1 MNKKT
6 FNNLT
11 QSFEGFKPLLNEQKE
26 LKRLLSKN
34 KRRLITLEKKY
45 VFLKNL
51 VGIDVKDDLL
61 VSSIFNFFKD
71 LGFNEIKN
79 VDKRYRKEDLRII
92 FDKKLFL
99 LEITGSEKANAK
111 DNKTRQL
118 TKHLEKERLNNQNVF
133 GLTIF
138 NHDNKKDYLE
148 REINC
153 FSKDQITYAKDGKYG
168 LITTVEL
175 LNAFKKIKEGKLS
188 IEDFKK
194 EILKFGEVK
203 F

>member
-61 VSSIFNFFKD
+61 VSSIFNFFKE

-111 DNKTRQL
+111 DNKTR
-118 TKHLEKERLNNQNVF
+118 
-133 GLTIF
+133 
-138 NHDNKKDYLE
+138 
-148 REINC
+148 
-153 FSKDQITYAKDGKYG
+153 
-168 LITTVEL
+168 
-175 LNAFKKIKEGKLS
+175 
-188 IEDFKK
+188 
-194 EILKFGEVK
+194 
-203 F
+203 